1 MRIKIDGLAVSL
13 HYEKGR
19 FIQGATRGDG
29 VTGEDITQ
37 NLKTIKAIPLRLNEE
52 VTLEARGE
60 AYMPKRSFVKLNE
73 EKEQNGEDVF
83 ANPRNAAA
91 GSIRQLDPKIAA
103 KRNLSMFVYGLANVE
118 EKQFHHIVNRLIS

>member
-118 EKQFHHIVNRLIS
+118 EKQSYHIVNRLIS